1 MHDIYTR
8 KDRKMKET
16 LIWIGSF
23 ILSAILMAIPILLTL
38 SIVMNWDTFIQY
50 ILAIPSV
57 IEFVMLVLI
66 LQYFALESEE

>member
-1 MHDIYTR
+1 
-8 KDRKMKET
+8 MKET

-50 ILAIPSV
+50 VLAIPSV
-57 IEFVMLVLI
+57 IEFILLVLS
-66 LQYFALESEE
+66 LQYFALESEEKEW

>member
-1 MHDIYTR
+1 
-8 KDRKMKET
+8 MKET

-38 SIVMNWDTFIQY
+38 SIIMNWDTFIQY

-57 IEFVMLVLI
+57 IEFILLVLT
-66 LQYFALESEE
+66 LQYFAIESEEEE

>member
-1 MHDIYTR
+1 
-8 KDRKMKET
+8 MKET

-38 SIVMNWDTFIQY
+38 SIIMNWDTFIQY

-57 IEFVMLVLI
+57 IEFILLVLT
-66 LQYFALESEE
+66 LQYFAIESEKEE